1 LKFDRVGQ
9 THLLQSIQYG
19 TMITRE
25 LDKRE
30 LESDRDLAEPSGR

>member
-30 LESDRDLAEPSGR
+30 LESDRDIVGR